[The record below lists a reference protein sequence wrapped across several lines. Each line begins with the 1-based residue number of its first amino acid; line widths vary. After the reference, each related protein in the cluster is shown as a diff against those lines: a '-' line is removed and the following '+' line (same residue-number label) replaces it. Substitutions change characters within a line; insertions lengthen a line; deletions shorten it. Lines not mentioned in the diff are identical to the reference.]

1 MNIRIIYWPVNKR
14 KIIVSWKGGIFLS
27 GLGENGEYGFGDAN
41 GLDDG
46 FDMEPG
52 EERDNSVLGV
62 VNWQES
68 GERGRSGV
76 ERVVVAVAGVVGG
89 VFD

>member
-1 MNIRIIYWPVNKR
+1 
-14 KIIVSWKGGIFLS
+14 
-27 GLGENGEYGFGDAN
+27 
-41 GLDDG
+41 
-46 FDMEPG
+46 MEPG